1 MNKKEALEIIS
12 MIVDGLNPY
21 EPTFTLEDIPE
32 KNPATIRALC
42 TAIAS
47 LIYKR
52 DREELASCYRLRN
65 NSELG
70 GIVNGPLREYFIK
83 KEKEEIIGALTN
95 SNYNDEKTAETL
107 GITIF
112 ELDKKIKIFNLDPFI
127 IANKYLIKGRT
138 LTLDQFLRKIKKEII
153 FEALNKRNFNITSV
167 ASLLGIPSR
176 NIKSQINKFNSK
188 DTSDP
193 AITANYLE
201 RSQIK
206 SLEMFINEIE
216 KKIIIKAF
224 QLKNSNF
231 SKTASLLGIT
241 LASLIDRI
249 EKLNI
254 EMG

>member
-1 MNKKEALEIIS
+1 MNKKEALEIIC

-21 EPTFTLEDIPE
+21 EPEFMLKDIPE
-32 KNPATIRALC
+32 QNPATIRALC
-42 TAIAS
+42 TAVAS
-47 LIYKR
+47 LIYRR
-52 DREELASCYRLRN
+52 DREELASCYRQRN

-70 GIVNGPLREYFIK
+70 KLVNGPLREYFKK
-83 KEKEEIIGALTN
+83 KEKEEIIEALTN
-95 SNYNDEKTAETL
+95 ANYNDEKTAETL

-112 ELDKKIKIFNLDPFI
+112 ELDKKIKIFNLDPFM
-127 IANKYLIKGRT
+127 IANKYLIKRRT

-153 FEALNKRNFNITSV
+153 FEALNKRNFNITL
-167 ASLLGIPSR
+167 AAQLLGIPSR
-176 NIKSQINKFNSK
+176 NIKSQIKKFNSK

-193 AITANYLE
+193 EISTNYLK

-206 SLEMFINEIE
+206 SLEIFINEIE
-216 KKIIIKAF
+216 KQIIIIAF

-231 SKTASLLGIT
+231 RKTAFLLGIT